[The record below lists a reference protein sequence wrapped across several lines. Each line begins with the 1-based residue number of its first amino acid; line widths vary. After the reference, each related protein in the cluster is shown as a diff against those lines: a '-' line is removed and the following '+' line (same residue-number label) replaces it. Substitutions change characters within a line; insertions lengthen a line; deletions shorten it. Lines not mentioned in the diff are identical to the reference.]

1 MDRLVDRTVR
11 LGPDAEATALPAR
24 ARTVVVGGGV
34 VGASVAYHLAAAG
47 DRDVVL
53 LERGTVA
60 SGTTW
65 HAAGLVSRSRATPAL
80 SELAAYGV
88 DLYARLQDESGV
100 DVSFRQCGSV
110 QVARTSG
117 RLDEL
122 RRSAALSRSRGVPV
136 ELLGAQD
143 VPRLWPFAVA
153 DGLLGALH
161 QPADGHVNPGWAA
174 VALAAVARS
183 RGVLVFEHTTVHGV
197 EASDGRVA
205 AVRTSAGRVE
215 CERVVLACGLWTRDL
230 AADCGVNVPLYPA
243 EHVHVRSGP
252 IGGVGP
258 DLPVLRDLDGS
269 FYVRAEGDRLLV
281 GAFEPRGKPLHT
293 AQVPAGGFA
302 ELPPDWGHFA
312 PVRGSAE
319 QRVPVLRE
327 AGYDRF
333 LNGPESFTPDAE
345 ACLGEA
351 AELEAL
357 FVAAGFNSQG
367 IIYGPGAGR
376 ALAEWMTAGAP
387 QFDASAVDV
396 QRFARQQGNRRY
408 LHARTTEAL
417 GRLYAMHWPHL
428 QPRTARGVR
437 RTPLHDRVAA
447 LGACFGETAGWER
460 ANWFGEPGMSPVYE
474 YSYGRPSWSGASRRE
489 HGAAREGVAVF
500 DLSSFTKVEVAG
512 PDALAVVQ
520 QACTADL
527 DVAVGRVA
535 YTLALD
541 VTGGIALDAT
551 VTRLA
556 ADRFLLVTA
565 AGAQVKAL
573 TLLRRLARGR
583 AAAVFDATAGLAT
596 IAVVGPLTRDLL
608 GRVSPDDWSGPAQRW
623 GRAREVEVVDGH
635 ALCLRVSYVGEL
647 GYELYPAADQAAN
660 VYDALFEAG
669 ADLGVRPAGYHALDS
684 LRLEKG
690 YRHLGHEIG
699 PGLAPAEAGLE
710 AFVAMDKPGGF
721 VGRDALAAA
730 SRAAP
735 ARRTAFV
742 ALQDPAGDL
751 LHDEAVLH
759 DGRLVGRVTSGAFG
773 HTLGR
778 ACGIALLVAD
788 APLDGPYT
796 VDCAGV
802 PYDVDVSS
810 VPFYDPAGERLRG

>member
-11 LGPDAEATALPAR
+11 LGPDAEAIALPAR

-136 ELLGAQD
+136 KLLGAQD

-230 AADCGVNVPLYPA
+230 AADCGVNAPLYPA

-351 AELEAL
+351 AELEGL

-376 ALAEWMTAGAP
+376 ALVEWMTAGAP

-460 ANWFGEPGMSPVYE
+460 ANWFGEPGMSPVYK
-474 YSYGRPSWSGASRRE
+474 YGYGRPSWSGASRRE
-489 HGAAREGVAVF
+489 HGAAREDASTAPPGRGSPCSTSARSRRWRWPVRTP
-500 DLSSFTKVEVAG
+500 SRSF
-512 PDALAVVQ
+512 
-520 QACTADL
+520 
-527 DVAVGRVA
+527 
-535 YTLALD
+535 
-541 VTGGIALDAT
+541 
-551 VTRLA
+551 
-556 ADRFLLVTA
+556 
-565 AGAQVKAL
+565 
-573 TLLRRLARGR
+573 
-583 AAAVFDATAGLAT
+583 
-596 IAVVGPLTRDLL
+596 
-608 GRVSPDDWSGPAQRW
+608 S
-623 GRAREVEVVDGH
+623 
-635 ALCLRVSYVGEL
+635 
-647 GYELYPAADQAAN
+647 
-660 VYDALFEAG
+660 
-669 ADLGVRPAGYHALDS
+669 RPALPIWTS
-684 LRLEKG
+684 
-690 YRHLGHEIG
+690 
-699 PGLAPAEAGLE
+699 PS
-710 AFVAMDKPGGF
+710 
-721 VGRDALAAA
+721 AAWPTRWPWTSREA
-730 SRAAP
+730 SRSTRP
-735 ARRTAFV
+735 
-742 ALQDPAGDL
+742 
-751 LHDEAVLH
+751 
-759 DGRLVGRVTSGAFG
+759 
-773 HTLGR
+773 
-778 ACGIALLVAD
+778 
-788 APLDGPYT
+788 
-796 VDCAGV
+796 
-802 PYDVDVSS
+802 
-810 VPFYDPAGERLRG
+810 